1 MLTIKL
7 ITENTDAVIR
17 GLEKKHFKGA
27 KESIDKVLELN
38 DKRRIAQNQLDKNLA
53 EVNATSKSIGQL
65 MKEGKKEE
73 AEAAKKHVSEIKEVS
88 KALQVEMDQA
98 AEELQNL
105 LYTIPNVP
113 YDEVPEGTSA
123 EDNVV
128 EKMGGMETELP
139 KNALPHWELAK
150 KYDLIDFDLGVKI
163 TGAGFPVYKGQG
175 ARLQRALI
183 NFFLDEARDAGYLE
197 IMPPTVV
204 NSASGYGTGQLPDK
218 EGQMYHCEVD
228 DLYLIP
234 TAEVPVT
241 NIYRDVILD
250 EKQLPIKNCAYT
262 QCFRREAGSY
272 GKDVRGLNRLHEFS
286 KVELVRI
293 DKPEHSKQSHQE
305 MLNHVE
311 GLLQKLELPY
321 RILRLCGGD
330 MSFTAALCFDFEVYS
345 EAQQRW

>member
-1 MLTIKL
+1 MKQKKIIG
-7 ITENTDAVIR
+7 ITGGVGAGKSSVLAV
-17 GLEKKHFKGA
+17 LKNDFGA
-27 KESIDKVLELN
+27 KIILADLVAHDLMEPGSLGLRKVTEALGTSFLTPDGAVDRKALADLIFRDKEALKTMNSIIHPLVWK
-38 DKRRIAQNQLDKNLA
+38 
-53 EVNATSKSIGQL
+53 T
-65 MKEGKKEE
+65 MKEE

-234 TAEVPVT
+234 TAEVCT
-241 NIYRDVILD
+241 NFLRWSW
-250 EKQLPIKNCAYT
+250 
-262 QCFRREAGSY
+262 FGSI
-272 GKDVRGLNRLHEFS
+272 NRSTLS
-286 KVELVRI
+286 NLTKR
-293 DKPEHSKQSHQE
+293 
-305 MLNHVE
+305 
-311 GLLQKLELPY
+311 
-321 RILRLCGGD
+321 C
-330 MSFTAALCFDFEVYS
+330 
-345 EAQQRW
+345 